1 MHAPN
6 FSKLVLFCAAA
17 LFQGLCLVLIP
28 ASSFIFKS
36 MMTAGI
42 TDQQYGFLFLPQI
55 TAATAASVFFKNL
68 LGRLSTEKIFYA
80 GILCNVIHLLL
91 LAFSSTMANTVQNL
105 FLILMTC
112 NIFLGAGFGLL
123 VGVLNLMTVEIFSEN
138 RDGVLTGLHASLGV
152 GAALSPLFV
161 NFFFEHNLWI
171 WSVWVCL
178 SYSIVIFLASLILR
192 PAQMVIQ
199 GRPSP
204 FSEDKPASLPMPAGA
219 KLFLITIVVYGI
231 AEAIL
236 GNWTTIYLSEERGF
250 SVRTASAALSMFWL
264 SLTAGR
270 ILASFLTIKI
280 DARILYRISP
290 ALIAASLF
298 AIITAR
304 AESHIVPLYILA
316 GLGCSYFFPISIS
329 LATQYFEAWREKI
342 STLSVAALML
352 GVGIG
357 SSFIGF
363 LKNSMVIGLNQA
375 FMIAA
380 LCAVV
385 IGFSAFGMTR
395 QKLEHAKI

>member
-1 MHAPN
+1 MRAPN
-6 FSKLVLFCAAA
+6 FSKLVLFYAAA

-36 MMTAGI
+36 MTAAGI
-42 TDQQYGFLFLPQI
+42 TDQQYGLLFLPQI
-55 TAATAASVFFKNL
+55 TAAAAASVFFKNL
-68 LGRLSTEKIFYA
+68 LNKSSTEKIFYA
-80 GILCNVIHLLL
+80 GLLCNFSHLLL
-91 LAFSSTMANTVQNL
+91 LAFASTMTNDAQNL

-112 NIFLGAGFGLL
+112 NLFLGAGFGLL
-123 VGVLNLMTVEIFSEN
+123 VGVLNLMTVEFFSKN
-138 RDGVLTGLHASLGV
+138 RDRVLTGLHASLGI
-152 GAALSPLFV
+152 GAALSPLLV
-161 NFFFEHNLWI
+161 NFFFERELWI
-171 WSVWVCL
+171 WSVLVCL
-178 SYSIVIFLASLILR
+178 SYSIVIFLASLTLR
-192 PAQMVIQ
+192 PAQMVIE
-199 GRPSP
+199 GRPNA
-204 FSEDKPASLPMPAGA
+204 FSEDKPASLQMPSGA
-219 KLFLITIVVYGI
+219 KLFLLTIVVYGI

-236 GNWTTIYLSEERGF
+236 GNWTTIYLNQEKGF
-250 SVRTASAALSMFWL
+250 SVRTASAALSAFWL
-264 SLTAGR
+264 SLTVGR
-270 ILASFLTIKI
+270 ILASFLTIRI

-290 ALIAASLF
+290 ALIAVSLF
-298 AIITAR
+298 AIITAK
-304 AESHIVPLYILA
+304 AESQIVPLYILA

-385 IGFSAFGMTR
+385 IGFSAFDMTR